1 MRKMLLIVL
10 LLAFL
15 FWNGLIFIPKTEA
28 ASFFDQ
34 LTKNITLKDLGVSN
48 AGILPT
54 NPFYFLKEVGR
65 GINRI
70 FTFDPIS
77 QAELELDIANDKAAE
92 LRKLE
97 ELTPDKVEAIG
108 KAADSYK
115 ESVEK
120 LKFRINSLT
129 EDSSNPRVNDLL
141 NNLTE
146 KTLKHERLFKELEGK
161 YKSLKSKTDNVR
173 NELDSVMSSIPGK
186 LDNPEEFKARLEKG
200 ISEQEGGID
209 KELKILNFINRLET
223 KADSAEVRGKLSQLK
238 DGEVMKFEGK
248 IKSIMPEI
256 SKNKGDFE
264 DYIKEILPK
273 NGLEQVELLDE
284 IRERIAD
291 SDLKSKLDEL
301 RANIISD
308 AEKIKGITGE
318 KVVETIKKAEGVI
331 KEVEAGLS
339 GIVSEIKSNAES
351 KMEEE
356 KIGKESDVVEKKIK
370 DKAEANGKIAE
381 SENKEAKSESK
392 PEETKKY
399 KQDVIL
405 KDKFDSIKTLFEQ
418 AKFNLEEAKRFYDSG
433 ELGAAYGQAN
443 SALVLAKNALG
454 KIFKRAEDASGDV
467 GELKNKLGVLMEF
480 AKSQGLDKTE
490 YPELFMLFDD
500 AEGMISGNKE
510 NDGVRNAKSLL
521 SEIDSLIK
529 NIVEIEKS
537 DEELNL
543 IDGKEPDLPA
553 SLPGNEFGSDVKP
566 ERDNGSKFCATYY
579 DPVCGVD
586 GKNYSNACFSELAK
600 TKTAYKGECKN
611 PKVGE

>member
-15 FWNGLIFIPKTEA
+15 FLNGLMFVPETEA
-28 ASFFDQ
+28 ASFFDR

-65 GINRI
+65 GINRM

-77 QAELELDIANDKAAE
+77 QAELELNIANDKAAE

-108 KAADSYK
+108 KAVDGYK

-129 EDSSNPRVNDLL
+129 ETSGNPRVNDLL
-141 NNLTE
+141 NKLTE
-146 KTLKHERLFKELEGK
+146 KTLKHEQLFKELEGK
-161 YKSLKSKTDNVR
+161 YKGLKSKTENVR

-186 LDNPEEFKARLEKG
+186 LDDPEEFKARLEKG

-238 DGEVMKFEGK
+238 DDEVMKFEGK

-284 IRERIAD
+284 IRERTTD
-291 SDLKSKLDEL
+291 NDLKSKLNEL

-308 AEKIKGITGE
+308 AEKRKEITGE
-318 KVVETIKKAEGVI
+318 KVVETIKEAEKVI
-331 KEVEAGLS
+331 KEVEVRLS
-339 GIVSEIKSNAES
+339 GIVSEIKPEAGSKTKEEGIEKDIKSNT
-351 KMEEE
+351 
-356 KIGKESDVVEKKIK
+356 
-370 DKAEANGKIAE
+370 EADGKIAE
-381 SENKEAKSESK
+381 SENKEVRGESK
-392 PEETKKY
+392 PEETKKD

-405 KDKFDSIKTLFEQ
+405 KDKFNSVKTLFEQ
-418 AKFNLEEAKRFYDSG
+418 AKFNLEEAKRLYDSG

-454 KIFKRAEDASGDV
+454 QVFKRAEDVSGDA
-467 GELKNKLGVLMEF
+467 GELKNRLGVLMEF
-480 AKSQGLDKTE
+480 AKSQGLTETE

-510 NDGVRNAKSLL
+510 NDGIRNVKSLL

-529 NIVEIEKS
+529 NIVEIKKS
-537 DEELNL
+537 EEELNL
-543 IDGKEPDLPA
+543 IDDKEIDLPA
-553 SLPGNEFGSDVKP
+553 LSPGDESGFDIKP
-566 ERDNGSKFCATYY
+566 GRDDNSKFCATYY